1 VVTVICMENT
11 TPRYPGGFRCR
22 SASVAPPKRP
32 AESHQTWRSL
42 PFATFHHNCTYLQE
56 KHPRSRSEPNGRP
69 PRARGPPVR
78 GCRRACGTCVGCAS
92 AGEYSGGDHKG
103 EAGHSDRRFGWVI
116 HCTRHIAGGTCV
128 LAHGNCTV
136 HWKKTRSIW
145 KRAFSVAGKGRAPF
159 RKSHD
164 PSDMAS
170 AFW

>member
-1 VVTVICMENT
+1 MEKT

-69 PRARGPPVR
+69 PRARGPPLR

-92 AGEYSGGDHKG
+92 PGEYSGGDHKG
-103 EAGHSDRRFGWVI
+103 EAGHGDRRFGRDNSFHAA
-116 HCTRHIAGGTCV
+116 HCW
-128 LAHGNCTV
+128 GNRRARPRQL
-136 HWKKTRSIW
+136 HSPLDKGRSLR
-145 KRAFSVAGKGRAPF
+145 KRAYSVAGKGRAPL
-159 RKSHD
+159 RMSHD
-164 PSDMAS
+164 PSDMAY